1 MKLPTLFKKTGSGR
15 IQEWSCEVYH
25 GANLST
31 ISVTYGLKGGK
42 SVTQTTQ
49 IESGKNI
56 GKANQTSISEQ
67 AELEAWSKWQ
77 KEKDRGYGETLED
90 KPEYIRPMLAAT
102 FSDKYVR
109 YPCHLNPKLDGL
121 RCIAELAGDELKLY
135 SRNGKAFTS
144 VPHINRQCKQLIED
158 FQKLHRR
165 KLVLDGE
172 LYLHGEEFQKIISAV
187 RKQEPTT
194 ESSKVEFHL
203 FDLIEDYVWESRAKT
218 IRILELLNKS
228 SHIKFVKI
236 LNCNDKNELLG
247 HHSEFISEGYE
258 GSIIRNL
265 DGDYSQDKRSKDL
278 IKYKEFLD
286 EEFKIVG
293 FEQDK
298 NDHIVYHCETNEG
311 SVFKV
316 KPVGM
321 DAERAKLWD
330 ERDSSLGKLLN
341 VKFFEWTTSEPKLP
355 RFPVGQY
362 IREDL

>member
-15 IQEWSCEVYH
+15 IQQWRCEIEH
-25 GANLST
+25 SDNIST
-31 ISVTYGLKGGK
+31 ITVEYGLKDGK
-42 SVTQTTQ
+42 KVTQSTE
-49 IESGKNI
+49 IKEGKNL
-56 GKANQTSISEQ
+56 GRVNQTNISEQ
-67 AELEAWSKWQ
+67 AESEAWSKWQ
-77 KEKDRGYGETLED
+77 KEKDRGYRETLDE
-90 KPEYIRPMLAAT
+90 KPEYIRPMLAST
-102 FSDKYVR
+102 FSDKHVR
-109 YPCHLNPKLDGL
+109 YPCMLNPKLDGL
-121 RCIAELAGDELKLY
+121 RCVAELVDDELKLY
-135 SRNGKAFTS
+135 SRNGKSFTS
-144 VPHINRQCKQLIED
+144 VPHINKQCKELIED

-187 RKQEPTT
+187 RKQELSI

-203 FDLIEDYVWESRAKT
+203 FDLVDDYVWESRAKT

-236 LNCNDKNELLG
+236 LNCKDKSELLE
-247 HHSEFISEGYE
+247 HHSEFIEEGYE

-298 NDHIVYHCETNEG
+298 NGHIVYHCETKEKAI
-311 SVFKV
+311 FKV
-316 KPVGM
+316 KPVGN
-321 DAERAKLWD
+321 D
-330 ERDSSLGKLLN
+330 EARTQMWNDRDNSLFKFLN

-362 IREDL
+362 IREEL